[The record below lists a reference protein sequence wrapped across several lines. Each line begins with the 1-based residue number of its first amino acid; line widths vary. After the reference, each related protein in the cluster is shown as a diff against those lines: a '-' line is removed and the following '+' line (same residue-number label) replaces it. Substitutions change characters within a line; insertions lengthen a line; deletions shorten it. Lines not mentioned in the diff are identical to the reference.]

1 MDKGAWQ
8 ATVHGVTRVG
18 HELVTKPLP
27 FFLFYRTCVSCI
39 RWQILYCWALGKI
52 PWWRK
57 WKPTPVFLP
66 GKPHGT
72 EEPGGLQQMGCKEL
86 DMTAQPSR
94 SLLKAL
100 YCMLGIQRWT
110 RGTDSLPSK
119 TLQSTSVMSTTKEEH
134 RPLQD
139 CRGCERHNLSQETR
153 AGLSLLCSTSSCH
166 Q

>member
-1 MDKGAWQ
+1 MYLYL
-8 ATVHGVTRVG
+8 TVGFPSWLSG
-18 HELVTKPLP
+18 KESA
-27 FFLFYRTCVSCI
+27 C
-39 RWQILYCWALGKI
+39 QCWRLEFDPWVEKI

-153 AGLSLLCSTSSCH
+153 AGLSLISLIIVLYNLYNMIIWAS
-166 Q
+166 QVAQW